1 MKLIITIVS
10 RDDASAVMRELVKNK
25 FFVTK
30 LASSG
35 GFLRSGNTTLMIGT
49 SDENVDKA
57 INLIT
62 ENSKN
67 RKELV
72 PNSIVSD
79 FGMFSSSPIEVT
91 VGGATMFVVNVE
103 KIVKVW
109 VGFYPT
115 LFSFDNFLDF
125 LWNIEIIIALI
136 I

>member
-115 LFSFDNFLDF
+115 LFPST
-125 LWNIEIIIALI
+125 ISLI
-136 I
+136 FCKISR

>member
-1 MKLIITIVS
+1 
-10 RDDASAVMRELVKNK
+10 
-25 FFVTK
+25 
-30 LASSG
+30 
-35 GFLRSGNTTLMIGT
+35 
-49 SDENVDKA
+49 
-57 INLIT
+57 
-62 ENSKN
+62 
-67 RKELV
+67 
-72 PNSIVSD
+72 
-79 FGMFSSSPIEVT
+79 MFSSSPIEVT

>member
-10 RDDASAVMRELVKNK
+10 RDDASMVMRELVKNK

-49 SDENVDKA
+49 TDENVDKA

-72 PNSIVSD
+72 PNSVVSE
-79 FGMFSSSPIEVT
+79 FGMFSSSPIEVN

-103 KIVKVW
+103 KIVKV
-109 VGFYPT
+109 
-115 LFSFDNFLDF
+115 
-125 LWNIEIIIALI
+125 
-136 I
+136 

>member
-103 KIVKVW
+103 KIVKV
-109 VGFYPT
+109 
-115 LFSFDNFLDF
+115 
-125 LWNIEIIIALI
+125 
-136 I
+136 